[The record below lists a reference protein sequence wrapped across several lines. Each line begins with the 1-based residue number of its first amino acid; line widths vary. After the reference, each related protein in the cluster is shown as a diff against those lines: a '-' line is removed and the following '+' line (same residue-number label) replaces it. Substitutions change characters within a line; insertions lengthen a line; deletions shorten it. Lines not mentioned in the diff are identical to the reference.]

1 MKIRTDFVT
10 NSSSSSFVLEICI
23 DLENGRSL
31 KFEANGGSGE
41 TGIIDYFWSDAT
53 VTVSPK
59 QLGCAKSVQELIDLL
74 KNGVY
79 DGWVSDGDKL
89 FENVSTGGYKRK
101 HNPTHFLAMIQEYV
115 TSMDDISRIVITGN
129 ESGGMLPFMDPHY
142 HRTFAYSPK
151 TGDYVFFRW

>member
-23 DLENGRSL
+23 ELTDGKGLMF
-31 KFEANGGSGE
+31 KANGGTAE

-59 QLGCAKSVQELIDLL
+59 QLGTAKSVQELIELL

-79 DGWVSDGDKL
+79 DGWVSQNDKL
-89 FENVSTGGYKRK
+89 FENASNDGRKR
-101 HNPTHFLAMIQEYV
+101 HSYLQA
-115 TSMDDISRIVITGN
+115 
-129 ESGGMLPFMDPHY
+129 
-142 HRTFAYSPK
+142 
-151 TGDYVFFRW
+151 